1 MLTPELNTKDSPA
14 LFHRFLSTAT
24 NEFRQMLVPV
34 SPVDKLTAEGWIL
47 NLLISVGQNV
57 WREKARLLCFVSETP
72 NPLKAD
78 TAEILKN

>member
-24 NEFRQMLVPV
+24 NEFRQMLVPA
-34 SPVDKLTAEGWIL
+34 SPVDKLTAEGWVL

-57 WREKARLLCFVSETP
+57 
-72 NPLKAD
+72 
-78 TAEILKN
+78 